1 MTDDRLEEH
10 IAEFSAPVASLQM
23 TKRMQALIR
32 DLAVAAW
39 GFDWQGHPGTTL
51 AVDDH
56 EGIPRL
62 LITIPDASDGP
73 AVRLEADVSV
83 SVPAQEQIRDLIWEH
98 VRRQVEASLTF
109 GSARPAAAAATKQT
123 G

>member
-1 MTDDRLEEH
+1 MSDDRLEEH
-10 IAEFSAPVASLQM
+10 IAEFTAPVASLQM

-39 GFDWQGHPGTTL
+39 RFDWQGHPGTTL
-51 AVDDH
+51 GVEDN

-62 LITIPDASDGP
+62 LITIPDGSDGP

-98 VRRQVEASLTF
+98 VRRQVAASLTF
-109 GSARPAAAAATKQT
+109 GSDRPAAAAATKQP